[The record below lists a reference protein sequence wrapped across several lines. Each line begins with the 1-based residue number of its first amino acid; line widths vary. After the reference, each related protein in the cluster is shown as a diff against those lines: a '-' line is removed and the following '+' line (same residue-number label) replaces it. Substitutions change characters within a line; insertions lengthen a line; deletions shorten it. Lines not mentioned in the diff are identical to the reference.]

1 MMDNILHIV
10 PYTAEHGQFILSCQM
25 NHKVLEA
32 DRHYINVDGDAKNL
46 EQDHLAF
53 TGLVGKKPIFAAGMK
68 MIWGQVAEGWVIA
81 TEDMW
86 NYPLSV
92 AKAIKKDFA
101 RIAKENNIVR
111 VQTAIRKDFKQGQ
124 RFAEWLGLENE
135 GLMRK
140 FGFDGTDQYRYAR
153 VF

>member
-10 PYTAEHGQFILSCQM
+10 PYTAEPGQFILSCQM

-32 DRHYINVDGDAKNL
+32 DKNYINIEGNAKNL
-46 EQDHLAF
+46 EQDDLAF
-53 TGLVGKKPIFAAGMK
+53 TGLVNNKPIFAAGMK

-81 TEDMW
+81 TQDVW
-86 NYPLSV
+86 SHPLSV

-101 RIAKENNIVR
+101 RIAKENNITR
-111 VQTAIRKDFKQGQ
+111 VQTSIRKDFEQGQ

-153 VF
+153 IF

>member
-10 PYTAEHGQFILSCQM
+10 PYTAQHGQFILSCQM

-32 DRHYINVDGDAKNL
+32 DRHYINVDGDARNL
-46 EQDHLAF
+46 VQDHLAF
-53 TGLVGKKPIFAAGMK
+53 TGIVNDNPIFAAGMK

-81 TEDMW
+81 TSEMW
-86 NYPLSV
+86 KHLLGV

-101 RIAKENNIVR
+101 RVAKENNITR
-111 VQTAIRKDFKQGQ
+111 VQSAIRKDFSEGQ
-124 RFAEWLGLENE
+124 RFAEWLGLEKE

-140 FGFDGTDQYRYAR
+140 WGFDGSDQYMYAR
-153 VF
+153 LF

>member
-32 DRHYINVDGDAKNL
+32 DKNYINIEGNAKNL
-46 EQDHLAF
+46 EQDDLAF
-53 TGLVGKKPIFAAGMK
+53 TGLVNNKPIFAAGMK

-81 TEDMW
+81 TQDVW
-86 NYPLSV
+86 NHPWSV

-101 RIAKENNIVR
+101 RIAKENNITR
-111 VQTAIRKDFKQGQ
+111 VQTSIRKDFEQGQ

-153 VF
+153 IF

>member
-32 DRHYINVDGDAKNL
+32 DKYYINIEGNAKNL

-53 TGLVGKKPIFAAGMK
+53 AGLVGKKPIFAAGMK
-68 MIWGQVAEGWVIA
+68 MVWGQVAEGWVIA
-81 TEDMW
+81 TQDVW

-92 AKAIKKDFA
+92 AKAIRKDFA
-101 RIAKENNIVR
+101 RVAKENNIVR
-111 VQTAIRKDFKQGQ
+111 VQTAIRKDFVQGQ

-153 VF
+153 IF

>member
-32 DRHYINVDGDAKNL
+32 DKHYINIEGNAKNL

-53 TGLVGKKPIFAAGMK
+53 TGIVNNKPIFAAGMK

-81 TEDMW
+81 TQDVW
-86 NYPLSV
+86 DYPLSV
-92 AKAIKKDFA
+92 AKAIRKDFA
-101 RIAKENNIVR
+101 RVAKENNIVR
-111 VQTAIRKDFKQGQ
+111 VQTAIRKDFEQGQ

-153 VF
+153 IF

>member
-1 MMDNILHIV
+1 MDNILHIV

-32 DRHYINVDGDAKNL
+32 DRHYINVEGNAKNL
-46 EQDHLAF
+46 EQDDLAF
-53 TGLVGKKPIFAAGMK
+53 TGLVNNKPIFAAGMK

-81 TEDMW
+81 TQDVW
-86 NYPLSV
+86 NHPLSV

-101 RIAKENNIVR
+101 RIAKENNITR
-111 VQTAIRKDFKQGQ
+111 VQTSIRKDFEQGQ

-153 VF
+153 IF

>member
-1 MMDNILHIV
+1 MINKLNIV
-10 PYTAEHGQFILSCQM
+10 PYTFEHGRFIFSCQA
-25 NHKVLEA
+25 NYKILESDA
-32 DRHYINVDGDAKNL
+32 EFVTLQGDAKNL

-53 TGLVGKKPIFAAGMK
+53 TGMVNNKPIFAAGMK

-81 TEDMW
+81 SSDMW
-86 NYPLSV
+86 KHPLGV

-101 RIAKENNIVR
+101 RVAKEHNIKR
-111 VQTAIRKDFKQGQ
+111 VQTAIRKDFTQGK

-153 VF
+153 IF

>member
-10 PYTAEHGQFILSCQM
+10 PYTAQHGKFILSCQM

-46 EQDHLAF
+46 VQDHLAF
-53 TGLVGKKPIFAAGMK
+53 TGIVNDNPIFAAGMK

-81 TEDMW
+81 TSEMW
-86 NYPLSV
+86 KHPLSV

-101 RIAKENNIVR
+101 RVAKENNITR
-111 VQTAIRKDFKQGQ
+111 VQSAIRKDFSEGQ
-124 RFAEWLGLENE
+124 RFAEWLGLEKE

-140 FGFDGTDQYRYAR
+140 WGFDGSDQYMYAR
-153 VF
+153 LF

>member
-10 PYTAEHGQFILSCQM
+10 PYTAQHGKFILSCQM

-46 EQDHLAF
+46 VQDHLAF
-53 TGLVGKKPIFAAGMK
+53 TGIVNDNPIFAAGMK

-81 TEDMW
+81 TSEMW
-86 NYPLSV
+86 KHPLGV

-101 RIAKENNIVR
+101 RVAKENNITR
-111 VQTAIRKDFKQGQ
+111 VQSAIRKDFKEGQ
-124 RFAEWLGLENE
+124 RFAEWLGLEKE
-135 GLMRK
+135 GLMK
-140 FGFDGTDQYRYAR
+140 KWGFDGSDQYMYAR
-153 VF
+153 LF

>member
-32 DRHYINVDGDAKNL
+32 DKNYINIEGNAKNL
-46 EQDHLAF
+46 EQDDLAF
-53 TGLVGKKPIFAAGMK
+53 TGLVNNKPIFAAGMQ
-68 MIWGQVAEGWVIA
+68 MIWGQVAEGWVLA
-81 TEDMW
+81 THAVW
-86 NYPLSV
+86 NHPLSV

-101 RIAKENNIVR
+101 RIAKENNITR
-111 VQTAIRKDFKQGQ
+111 VQTSIRKDFKQGQ

-153 VF
+153 IF

>member
-10 PYTAEHGQFILSCQM
+10 PYTAEHGDFILSCQM

-32 DRHYINVDGDAKNL
+32 DKKYISEANNL
-46 EQDHLAF
+46 CEQDLAF

-68 MIWGQVAEGWVIA
+68 RIWGSVAEGWVIG
-81 TEDMW
+81 TQDVW

-101 RIAKENNIVR
+101 KVARQHNITR
-111 VQTAIRKDFKQGQ
+111 VQTAIRKDFLHGQ
-124 RFAEWLGLENE
+124 KFAEWLGLENE
-135 GLMRK
+135 GLMK
-140 FGFDGTDQYRYAR
+140 KYGFDGSDQYRYAR
-153 VF
+153 IF